1 MFKKLFAVLIALLML
16 CSCAVEEHSEPI
28 APEEPE
34 ISETE
39 PEAEE
44 FPEEEQEENIEENEA
59 PEIETTEEYEFEI
72 ITETV
77 DYVPGCERIHQPGLT
92 EKDEPQLQD
101 IKGIGTAEIKKLSE
115 KQKEVIIPLMQ
126 REKWEERESFEGN
139 GKEAVVSLLWKNGGV
154 ILSIYN
160 EDKTVIVVKWGESEE
175 FRKYY
180 DAPKEVFED
189 ISAFYEKL
197 YESMELTNEWPNTS
211 EELMPEYEKYI
222 KGGRFALNL
231 DENYSKENYFCDN
244 NAELMFNFAY
254 RLAQDA
260 NIVGEDTYYPYYPS
274 ELVEKL
280 ISTYFLWDK
289 ENIKNHVKRNQPQEG
304 FYRFDGEYG
313 SAAIAPVLTKVEE
326 TENGLDFYLDIYC
339 YEEKTMDRYW
349 IEQSSILS
357 IEFSEDGTWKYV
369 SNKIYFYRY
378 FAAH

>member
-1 MFKKLFAVLIALLML
+1 MFKKLLAILMALLML
-16 CSCAVEEHSEPI
+16 CSCAAEEQEEPVV
-28 APEEPE
+28 PEEPE
-34 ISETE
+34 ILETE
-39 PEAEE
+39 PEIQKEE
-44 FPEEEQEENIEENEA
+44 LKEEIEGNKTPEEEKA
-59 PEIETTEEYEFEI
+59 EEYEFEI

-77 DYVPGCERIHQPGLT
+77 DYVPRYERIHQPGLT
-92 EKDEPQLQD
+92 EKDEPKLQD
-101 IKGIGTAEIKKLSE
+101 IKGIGTTEIKKLSE
-115 KQKEVIIPLMQ
+115 KQKEIIIPLMQ
-126 REKWEERESFEGN
+126 REKWEKRESFEGN
-139 GKEAVVSLLWKNGGV
+139 GKEKVVSLVAENGGV

-160 EDKTVIVVKWGESEE
+160 EDKTVIAVKWGENEE

-197 YESMELTNEWPNTS
+197 YESMELTNEWPLTS
-211 EELMPEYEKYI
+211 EELMPEYEKFI

-231 DENYSKENYFCDN
+231 EENYSEDNYFYDN
-244 NAELMFNFAY
+244 NAEWMFNFAY

-260 NIVGEDTYYPYYPS
+260 NIVGEDTYYPDYPA

-280 ISTYFLWDK
+280 ISTYFLWDR
-289 ENIKNHVKRNQPQEG
+289 ETIKNHIKRNQPQEG

-339 YEEKTMDRYW
+339 YEEETMDRYW
-349 IEQSSILS
+349 IEQSSILG

-378 FAAH
+378 FPGH

>member
-1 MFKKLFAVLIALLML
+1 MFKKLFAILLVLLML
-16 CSCAVEEHSEPI
+16 CSCTVEEPSEPVV
-28 APEEPE
+28 PEEPE
-34 ISETE
+34 VL
-39 PEAEE
+39 EE
-44 FPEEEQEENIEENEA
+44 EQENVTVPEEEPEENIEENEVS
-59 PEIETTEEYEFEI
+59 ETETTEEYEFEI

-77 DYVPGCERIHQPGLT
+77 DYVPRYERIHQPGLT

-101 IKGIGTAEIKKLSE
+101 IKGIGTVEIKKLSE
-115 KQKEVIIPLMQ
+115 KQKEIIVPLTQ

-139 GKEAVVSLLWKNGGV
+139 GKEDAVSLVTENGGV

-160 EDKTVIVVKWGESEE
+160 EDKTVIAVKWGENEE

-197 YESMELTNEWPNTS
+197 YESMELTNKWPETS
-211 EELMPEYEKYI
+211 EELMPEYEKFI

-231 DENYSKENYFCDN
+231 EENYSKENYFYDN
-244 NAELMFNFAY
+244 NAEWMFNFAY

-260 NIVGEDTYYPYYPS
+260 GIVGEDTYYPNYPA

-280 ISTYFLWDK
+280 ISTYFLWDG

-313 SAAIAPVLTKVEE
+313 SAAIAPVLTKTEE
-326 TENGLDFYLDIYC
+326 TENGMNFYLDIYC
-339 YEEKTMDRYW
+339 YEEETMDRYW
-349 IEQSSILS
+349 IEQSSVLS